1 MFNYFKFKVLV
12 FKNIAMIY
20 LKRFLLFLFVLNA
33 ISSLSAQVRLPA
45 LVGDNMVLQ
54 QNAKVNLWGWASAN
68 EKISIQLGWNNLPIE
83 ISADANGNWK
93 TAVDTPS
100 GSEKQ
105 YDITINAANTI
116 VLKNVLIGEVWLCS
130 GQSNMFFPVGREDK
144 TWKTGVKNYE
154 QEVKNASFPSIRL
167 FTVAINA
174 SQTPL
179 EDVTGSWRICT
190 PESIQTFS
198 GVAYFFGRDLYQKL
212 KVPIGLISTSWGGT
226 KAEAWTAQSVLE
238 QDVAFLPILQQDAKN
253 EKLYQ
258 EKLETYYLNLINERI
273 ASAENAAKGQL
284 KKPKKE
290 PNKTS
295 YVLYNAMLH
304 PIVNYTIKGAIWYQG
319 ESNSGKAYLYRS
331 LFPAMV
337 KSWRE
342 EWKQG
347 DFPFYYVQITPHK
360 GQNAEI
366 REAQLMALKTIPNSA
381 MVVTTDVGDPNNIH
395 PIDKQTVGYR
405 LSLIARAKT
414 YGEKNLVYSGPIFN
428 HMKIKKQKVQLFF
441 DYAQS
446 GLKKNGETL
455 KEFEIAG
462 EDQVFYPADAKIDG
476 KTIVVSSSK
485 VKEPVA
491 VRFAWKAIPEPNLFN
506 NENLPA
512 SPFRTDDWVINSEKK

>member
-20 LKRFLLFLFVLNA
+20 LKRFLLFLFVLSA

-54 QNAKVNLWGWASAN
+54 QNTKVNLWGWASAN
-68 EKISIQLGWNNLPIE
+68 EKISIQLGWDNLPIE

-93 TAVDTPS
+93 TAVDTPL
-100 GSEKQ
+100 GSEKT

-290 PNKTS
+290 LNKTS

-381 MVVTTDVGDPNNIH
+381 MVVTTDVGDANNIH

-414 YGEKNLVYSGPIFN
+414 YGENNLVYSGPIFN

-441 DYAQS
+441 DYAES